1 MFGMVVG
8 ALAGAA
14 ANGVSSYMLTKK
26 NAAAYK
32 SYAKDIRNAA
42 NKYSGQ
48 EAYSKMQQG
57 GNETANTL
65 NQMDLASQASQA
77 PQNNSAM
84 MANAA
89 SLGGNFN
96 GFYNQGQENT
106 KTGLQAQYSA
116 DTQHAQQDLNQANVD
131 YKAGTAATQAAMNTA
146 GGLASLY
153 AQHKGN
159 NSSSSNM
166 TSDENAKKDP
176 YDKSGLN
183 NDSGLPN
190 ATVDD
195 ALAKVETVTYKYK
208 PETGLDDENHVG
220 LVAQSCLK
228 SPLFEDCV
236 TKQDNGYLALD
247 KAKLMSKL
255 PMLISNIEERINALY
270 LQNNK

>member
-1 MFGMVVG
+1 MVVG

-65 NQMDLASQASQA
+65 NQMDLANQASQA

-89 SLGGNFN
+89 NLGGNFN

-166 TSDENAKKDP
+166 TSDERVKE
-176 YDKSGLN
+176 GLN
-183 NDSGLPN
+183 NDSKLPN
-190 ATVDD
+190 ATLDD
-195 ALAKVETVTYKYK
+195 AMDKLETVIYRYKD
-208 PETGLDDENHVG
+208 ETGLDQDTHCG
-220 LVAQSCLK
+220 TIAQS
-228 SPLFEDCV
+228 
-236 TKQDNGYLALD
+236 LAKEPEFADIVEPNEQGVLQLNNDKLLSKMLEMIGNIKGRLD
-247 KAKLMSKL
+247 VLHL
-255 PMLISNIEERINALY
+255 QGEE
-270 LQNNK
+270 